1 MINDSLI
8 ILAAGLSSR
17 MKKSVA
23 SNNLTENSIIQAN
36 EIEKGLIGIGK
47 EGKPLIHY
55 LLFNAKSA
63 GFKKIYFVIGEN
75 SSSFKN
81 YFYKNLYPGLTF
93 YFATQYLE
101 KGRVKPS
108 GTADALFQALFQF
121 KELRSKDF
129 CVCNSDNLYSVS
141 AFKKIRLTNAIN
153 ALISY
158 DKNYLKFSN
167 EKISSFSILQLDD
180 QNFLLDIIEKPN
192 SLQINKFQDHKG
204 ITRVNMNLFKFDGI
218 VFYEYLK
225 NCPFNEARNEK
236 ELPTAVLNLA
246 KSISKS
252 VLGIAHAEHVP
263 DLTSKKDIEILSK
276 IIERNYFKK

>member
-23 SNNLTENSIIQAN
+23 SNNLSENSIIQAN
-36 EIEKGLIGIGK
+36 EIEKGLIGIGE

-81 YFYKNLYPGLTF
+81 YFSKNLYPGLTF

-141 AFKKIRLTNAIN
+141 ALKK
-153 ALISY
+153 
-158 DKNYLKFSN
+158 
-167 EKISSFSILQLDD
+167 
-180 QNFLLDIIEKPN
+180 
-192 SLQINKFQDHKG
+192 
-204 ITRVNMNLFKFDGI
+204 
-218 VFYEYLK
+218 
-225 NCPFNEARNEK
+225 
-236 ELPTAVLNLA
+236 
-246 KSISKS
+246 
-252 VLGIAHAEHVP
+252 
-263 DLTSKKDIEILSK
+263 
-276 IIERNYFKK
+276 